1 MSPTT
6 TGRQAGQ
13 HTGENASGQT
23 GDKAEANPVGEASE
37 NPQAS
42 QSSGDENRQTSPSAG
57 DKDQQTSPSA
67 GSKASKETRQSA
79 GHKAIENGQTSRSDK
94 PGGTAGQH
102 PATTGAAPDTISGGH
117 LVAKAL
123 KAEGVDTIFTLC
135 GGHIIDIYD
144 GCVDEGISVIDVRH
158 EQVAAHAAD
167 GYARITGRPGCAVVT
182 AGPGTTDAVTG
193 VANALRAE
201 SPMLLIGGQGALSQ
215 HKMGSLQ
222 DLPHVDMMTPIT
234 KFAATVPHTARAAD
248 LVSMAF
254 REAFAGAPGPS
265 FLEIPRDVLDA
276 RVPAENARIP
286 QSGRY
291 RASTRN
297 AGDPADVE
305 KLADLLVHAKK
316 PAILLGSQ
324 VWTTRATEPATELV
338 RALNIPAYMNGAGRG
353 TLPPGDP
360 HHFQLSRRYAFDN
373 ADVIV
378 IVGTPFDF
386 RMGYGKR
393 LSPDA
398 KVVQIDLDYRTVGKN
413 RDIDLGI
420 VGDAG
425 QILAAVADA
434 ASGRVDNGAV
444 GRKPWLEE
452 LRAVEEKAK
461 QKRLPQQHSDANP
474 IHPYRLVHEI
484 NEFLTEDSI
493 YIGDGGDIVTF
504 SGQVVQP
511 KAPGHWMDP
520 GPLGTLGVG
529 IPFVLAAKHAR
540 PDQEVVALFGDG
552 AFSLTGWDFETL
564 VRFDLPFVG
573 IVGNNSSMNQIRYG
587 QAQKYGLARER
598 IGNTLGDVPY
608 DQFARMLGGYGEEV
622 RDPADIAPALRRA
635 RESGKPSL
643 INVWVDPDAYAPGT
657 MNQTMY
663 K

>member
-1 MSPTT
+1 MARTAT
-6 TGRQAGQ
+6 ETA
-13 HTGENASGQT
+13 A
-23 GDKAEANPVGEASE
+23 AN
-37 NPQAS
+37 N
-42 QSSGDENRQTSPSAG
+42 
-57 DKDQQTSPSA
+57 
-67 GSKASKETRQSA
+67 
-79 GHKAIENGQTSRSDK
+79 
-94 PGGTAGQH
+94 
-102 PATTGAAPDTISGGH
+102 GAAPAEGGQAAGQPQISGGH

-144 GCVDEGISVIDVRH
+144 GCVDEGIAVIDVRH

-167 GYARITGRPGCAVVT
+167 GYARITGKPGCAVVT

-222 DLPHVDMMTPIT
+222 DLPHVDMMTPIS
-234 KFAATVPHTARAAD
+234 KFAATVPSTARVAD
-248 LVSMAF
+248 MVSMAF
-254 REAFAGAPGPS
+254 RECYNGAPGPS

-276 RVPAENARIP
+276 KVPLEQARIP
-286 QSGRY
+286 EAGHY

-297 AGDPADVE
+297 IGDPADIQQ
-305 KLADLLVHAKK
+305 LADLLSHAHK
-316 PAILLGSQ
+316 PVILLGSQ
-324 VWTTRATEPATELV
+324 VWTTRGSQAATELV
-338 RALNIPAYMNGAGRG
+338 RALDIPAYMNGAGRG

-360 HHFQLSRRYAFDN
+360 HHYQLSRRYAFDN

-386 RMGYGKR
+386 RMGYGRR
-393 LSPDA
+393 LSPTA
-398 KVVQIDLDYRTVGKN
+398 TVVQIDLDYRTVGKN
-413 RDIDLGI
+413 RDISLGI

-425 QILAAVADA
+425 LVLAAVTQA
-434 ASGRVDNGAV
+434 ASKDANAHTARLA
-444 GRKPWLEE
+444 WLAE
-452 LRAVEEKAK
+452 LRDVEEKASA
-461 QKRLPQQHSDANP
+461 KRLPQLLSDANP

-484 NEFLTEDSI
+484 NQFLTEDSI

-511 KAPGHWMDP
+511 KSPGHWMDP

-540 PDQEVVALFGDG
+540 PEKEVVALFGDG

-564 VRFDLPFVG
+564 VRYNLPFIG

-587 QAQKYGLARER
+587 QAQKYGHDRER
-598 IGNTLGDVPY
+598 VGNTLGDVRY
-608 DQFARMLGGYGEEV
+608 DEFATMLGGYGEEV
-622 RDPADIAPALRRA
+622 REARDIVKALWRA

>member
-1 MSPTT
+1 MARTAT
-6 TGRQAGQ
+6 ETA
-13 HTGENASGQT
+13 A
-23 GDKAEANPVGEASE
+23 AN
-37 NPQAS
+37 N
-42 QSSGDENRQTSPSAG
+42 
-57 DKDQQTSPSA
+57 
-67 GSKASKETRQSA
+67 
-79 GHKAIENGQTSRSDK
+79 
-94 PGGTAGQH
+94 
-102 PATTGAAPDTISGGH
+102 GAAPAEGGQAAGQPQISGGH

-144 GCVDEGISVIDVRH
+144 GCVDEGIAVIDVRH

-167 GYARITGRPGCAVVT
+167 GYARITGKPGCAVVT

-222 DLPHVDMMTPIT
+222 DLPHVDMMTPIS
-234 KFAATVPHTARAAD
+234 KFAATVPSTARVAD
-248 LVSMAF
+248 MVSMAF
-254 REAFAGAPGPS
+254 RECYNGAPGPS

-276 RVPAENARIP
+276 KVPLEQARIP
-286 QSGRY
+286 EAGHY

-297 AGDPADVE
+297 IGDPADIQQ
-305 KLADLLVHAKK
+305 LADLLSQAHK
-316 PAILLGSQ
+316 PVILLGSQ
-324 VWTTRATEPATELV
+324 VWTTRGSQAATELV
-338 RALNIPAYMNGAGRG
+338 RALDIPAYMNGAGRG

-360 HHFQLSRRYAFDN
+360 HHYQLSRRYAFDN

-386 RMGYGKR
+386 RMGYGRR
-393 LSPDA
+393 LSPTA
-398 KVVQIDLDYRTVGKN
+398 TVVQIDLDYRTVGKN
-413 RDIDLGI
+413 RDISLGI

-425 QILAAVADA
+425 LVLAAVAQA
-434 ASGRVDNGAV
+434 ASKDANAHTARLA
-444 GRKPWLEE
+444 WLAE
-452 LRAVEEKAK
+452 LRDVEEKASA
-461 QKRLPQQHSDANP
+461 KRLPQLLSDANP

-484 NEFLTEDSI
+484 NQFLTEDSI

-511 KAPGHWMDP
+511 KSPGHWMDP

-540 PDQEVVALFGDG
+540 PDKEVVALFGDG

-564 VRFDLPFVG
+564 VRYNLPFIG

-587 QAQKYGLARER
+587 QAQKYGHDRER
-598 IGNTLGDVPY
+598 IGNTLGDVRY
-608 DQFARMLGGYGEEV
+608 DEFAKMLGGYGEEV
-622 RDPADIAPALRRA
+622 REARDIVKALWRA

>member
-1 MSPTT
+1 MARTAT
-6 TGRQAGQ
+6 ETA
-13 HTGENASGQT
+13 A
-23 GDKAEANPVGEASE
+23 AN
-37 NPQAS
+37 
-42 QSSGDENRQTSPSAG
+42 
-57 DKDQQTSPSA
+57 
-67 GSKASKETRQSA
+67 
-79 GHKAIENGQTSRSDK
+79 
-94 PGGTAGQH
+94 
-102 PATTGAAPDTISGGH
+102 GAAPASSGPAAGSQISGEQQISGGH

-144 GCVDEGISVIDVRH
+144 GCVDEGIAVIDVRH

-167 GYARITGRPGCAVVT
+167 GYARITGKPGCAVVT

-201 SPMLLIGGQGALSQ
+201 SPMLLIGGQGALTQ

-222 DLPHVDMMTPIT
+222 DLPHVDMMTPIS
-234 KFAATVPHTARAAD
+234 KFAATVPSTARVAD
-248 LVSMAF
+248 MVSMAF
-254 REAFAGAPGPS
+254 RECYNGAPGPS

-276 RVPAENARIP
+276 KVPLAQARIP
-286 QSGRY
+286 EAGHY
-291 RASTRN
+291 RASTRSL
-297 AGDPADVE
+297 GDPADIQ
-305 KLADLLVHAKK
+305 KLADLLSHAEK

-324 VWTTRATEPATELV
+324 VWTTRGSDAAISLV
-338 RALNIPAYMNGAGRG
+338 RTLDIPAYMNGAGRG

-360 HHFQLSRRYAFDN
+360 NHFQLSRRYAFDN

-386 RMGYGKR
+386 RMGYGRR
-393 LSPDA
+393 LSPTA
-398 KVVQIDLDYRTVGKN
+398 TVVQIDLDYRTVGKN
-413 RDIDLGI
+413 RDISLGI

-425 QILAAVADA
+425 LVLAAVAEA
-434 ASGRVDNGAV
+434 ASKDANAHAARQA
-444 GRKPWLEE
+444 WLAE
-452 LRAVEEKAK
+452 LREVEEKAAA
-461 QKRLPQQHSDANP
+461 KRLPQLLSDASP

-484 NEFLTEDSI
+484 NQFLTEDSI

-511 KAPGHWMDP
+511 KSPGHWMDP

-540 PDQEVVALFGDG
+540 PDKEVVALFGDG

-564 VRFDLPFVG
+564 VRFNLPFIG

-587 QAQKYGLARER
+587 QAQKYGHDRER
-598 IGNTLGDVPY
+598 IGNTLGNVRY
-608 DQFARMLGGYGEEV
+608 DEFAKMLGGYGEEV
-622 RDPADIAPALRRA
+622 REPRDIVKALWRA